1 MASRLDCNI
10 LVKRKFSLQNEK
22 TVDMWRTGHKEFI
35 SIADAFIFQRIM
47 VVVCRMLK
55 RVSRENMQSCKKKI
69 YQHTG
74 DNFHHLKWLK
84 PSCLNKIA
92 IQRKY
97 VFVVFLR
104 LISGICL
111 WTERILQKQ
120 YFFPLTTDNASVT
133 TSYWDEYEFQNFG
146 KFLFVLF
153 EIHWCAE
160 LSFVWKL
167 PDFCMKV
174 TRK

>member
-35 SIADAFIFQRIM
+35 SIADAFIFQRVM

-74 DNFHHLKWLK
+74 DNFHHSLKMVEAILLEQDSHTK
-84 PSCLNKIA
+84 KI
-92 IQRKY
+92 R
-97 VFVVFLR
+97 
-104 LISGICL
+104 ICS
-111 WTERILQKQ
+111 I
-120 YFFPLTTDNASVT
+120 P
-133 TSYWDEYEFQNFG
+133 
-146 KFLFVLF
+146 
-153 EIHWCAE
+153 
-160 LSFVWKL
+160 
-167 PDFCMKV
+167 
-174 TRK
+174 